1 MYCNNILKKIYS
13 LFTFSPWNF
22 SLVCRIILV
31 LFSLF
36 LLCFSIYSLLST
48 DPNTI
53 LPSLWLL
60 FLFFGCGWW
69 RGSVV
74 VVVFSV
80 GHCGGCSFF
89 FFFFFGCD
97 QCLKGLWVVVG
108 SGVWV
113 VGRGW
118 VWCLGRGWVVAEV
131 GFWHGSLWWL
141 WFFFF
146 FWLWLMLKGVMGRG
160 WVRCLGR
167 WSWLGPMFGSWL
179 GCGWSGLLVVDRR
192 SFTWPLSHLL
202 SWIGELGLDRWAGI
216 GWWWVWNG
224 GSVDWLGWSSVAPM
238 VALVMIFFEW
248 ICSGGF
254 QIGDVGF

>member
-1 MYCNNILKKIYS
+1 MLGLNSVNCSCGYTEQQLMSLQNPITVAQNHMFTPPIISFFFAELLLPLYPMLEHYHWRMLMPYLRTFWHFMPQNWLHQRIVYLIIAKFFAIVLRYNSKVRIVLYQYSKKKII

-22 SLVCRIILV
+22 SLVCLIISV

-80 GHCGGCSFF
+80 GHCGGCG

-97 QCLKGLWVVVG
+97 WCLKGLWVVVG
-108 SGVWV
+108 SDVWV

-118 VWCLGRGWVVAEV
+118 VRCLGRGWVVAEV
-131 GFWHGSLWWL
+131 GY
-141 WFFFF
+141 
-146 FWLWLMLKGVMGRG
+146 
-160 WVRCLGR
+160 
-167 WSWLGPMFGSWL
+167 
-179 GCGWSGLLVVDRR
+179 
-192 SFTWPLSHLL
+192 WP
-202 SWIGELGLDRWAGI
+202 WIGEASHGLSLISYR
-216 GWWWVWNG
+216 
-224 GSVDWLGWSSVAPM
+224 GSAS
-238 VALVMIFFEW
+238 
-248 ICSGGF
+248 
-254 QIGDVGF
+254 